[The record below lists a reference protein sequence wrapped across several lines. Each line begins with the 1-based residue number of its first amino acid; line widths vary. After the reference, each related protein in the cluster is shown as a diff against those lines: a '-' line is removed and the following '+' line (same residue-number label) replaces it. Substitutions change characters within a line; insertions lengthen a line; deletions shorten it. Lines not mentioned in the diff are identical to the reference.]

1 MKNILFAL
9 LIAVVAFTLSCGPKN
24 PGGSVKGKS
33 FKTGVW
39 IDDDTFRMVGMGI
52 PMEGSTNVVQRKRT
66 AQEAAELDAQYRI
79 LQKFIG
85 AKVVGASGMKN
96 FQHTGTAVAKE
107 ASGMIRGGNT
117 FSVTWDAQQN
127 CEVVYEVKSPG
138 LKKKT
143 ITWMKKNSS
152 SQ

>member
-1 MKNILFAL
+1 MKKLVVLSAL
-9 LIAVVAFTLSCGPKN
+9 VLAFAVVISCGPKS

-33 FKTGVW
+33 YKVGVW
-39 IDDDTFRMVGMGI
+39 VDDDTFRMVGMGI

-79 LQKFIG
+79 LQKFLG

-107 ASGMIRGGNT
+107 AAGHIRGGNT
-117 FSVTWDAQQN
+117 FSVTWDDQQN

-138 LKKKT
+138 LKKRVKSVMQKT
-143 ITWMKKNSS
+143 SG
-152 SQ
+152 Q